1 MPLDVRGWLGSL
13 HALDLPG
20 VGRLS
25 WALVGEAEACRQVPD
40 EAWGEPGWLIFLEH
54 PAGALLQRALG
65 PLGVEHCPDQALK
78 RFEGAGCVLHPGD
91 SAKQALVLA
100 WLVQVLLAP
109 VWRPPMRSRVLAA
122 VLWACWLAP
131 GGSPRFDIV
140 AACPSPE
147 GEPGSVSLG
156 RSAVVLGTGSEPER
170 RCCVQP
176 RQVSM
181 EPCWKQD
188 EPEVPLQEH
197 WALQAWVEQQVC
209 LLTV

>member
-1 MPLDVRGWLGSL
+1 MHLDVPGWLGSL
-13 HALDLPG
+13 HALALPG

-25 WALVGEAEACRQVPD
+25 WALVGEAEACRQVPVG
-40 EAWGEPGWLIFLEH
+40 AWGEPGSLVFLEH
-54 PAGALLQRALG
+54 PDGALLQLALG

-78 RFEGAGCVLHPGD
+78 RFEGAGCVPHPGD

-109 VWRPPMRSRVLAA
+109 VLRPPMRSRVLAA
-122 VLWACWLAP
+122 VLRACWLAP
-131 GGSPRFDIV
+131 GGSPRFEIV

-156 RSAVVLGTGSEPER
+156 HWAVVLGTGSEPER
-170 RCCVQP
+170 RRCVRPQ
-176 RQVSM
+176 QVSM
-181 EPCWKQD
+181 EPCWQQD
-188 EPEVPLQEH
+188 APEVPSQEH